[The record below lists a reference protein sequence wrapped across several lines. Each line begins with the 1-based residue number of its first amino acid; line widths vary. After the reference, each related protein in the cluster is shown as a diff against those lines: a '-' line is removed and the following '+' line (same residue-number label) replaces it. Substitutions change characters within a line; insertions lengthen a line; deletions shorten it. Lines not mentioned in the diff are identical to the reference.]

1 MTPVHSRVS
10 RGKKITLSLTDKV
23 KLLDLHKQK
32 PKLGCHPLAKLFK
45 NFKGNMKRKNVL
57 YEWYVK
63 CCQARI
69 STDGAML
76 QEEALKITT
85 EL

>member
-1 MTPVHSRVS
+1 
-10 RGKKITLSLTDKV
+10 
-23 KLLDLHKQK
+23 
-32 PKLGCHPLAKLFK
+32 
-45 NFKGNMKRKNVL
+45 MKRKNVL
-57 YEWYVK
+57 YEWYIK